1 MTTTTKRYGL
11 VAVCLLL
18 AGLVLMAAFGNGS
31 SGADPSK
38 GTTDPAL
45 AGATAPAPA
54 GGYGSYGDYGSSASA
69 SPSSA
74 AGAGS
79 GRPSG
84 MLAVR
89 VDDKLGSVLTDGQGF
104 TLYRFDKDTAKPPM
118 SNCSGA
124 CATAWPPVIKDAGTM
139 AGTGIDPAKLGE
151 IVRADGTHQLTVGG
165 WPAYRYAQDTAAGDT
180 KGEGVGGTWHALA
193 PDGTKAAGAGAGAGS
208 GAGAQASPTAT
219 ATAAPMPQTS
229 EQPPAQQP
237 PAGVQL
243 SIFVHPQLGPI
254 MVDAH
259 GRTLYHYGKDTAWP
273 MRSNCEGD
281 CLKTWMPAPPV
292 DPGKIKGIDPK
303 LIGKMQRPDGT
314 WQLSIN
320 CTPVYV
326 YSGDKGYG
334 DALGNGMAEN
344 QWTAINP
351 QGKPATGK

>member
-31 SGADPSK
+31 SSADSAK
-38 GTTDPAL
+38 GSTDPGQL

-69 SPSSA
+69 SASPA
-74 AGAGS
+74 AGG
-79 GRPSG
+79 GRPG
-84 MLAVR
+84 GQLAVR

-118 SNCSGA
+118 SNCAGA
-124 CATAWPPVIKDAGTM
+124 CATTWPPVTKDAMTM
-139 AGTGIDPAKLGE
+139 AGTGIDQAKLGE
-151 IVRADGTHQLTVGG
+151 IVRGDGSHQLTVGG
-165 WPAYRYAQDTAAGDT
+165 WPAYRYAQDTAPGDT

-193 PDGTKAAGAGAGAGS
+193 PDGSKAASAGAGAQPSAT
-208 GAGAQASPTAT
+208 ATATPTAAPT
-219 ATAAPMPQTS
+219 ATAAPMPPS
-229 EQPPAQQP
+229 SPQP

-243 SIFVHPQLGPI
+243 SIFDHPQLGPI

-281 CLKTWMPAPPV
+281 CLKTWMPAAPV
-292 DPGKIKGIDPK
+292 DPAKIKGVDPK
-303 LIGKMQRPDGT
+303 LVGKMQRPDGT

-334 DALGNGMAEN
+334 DALGNGLAGN